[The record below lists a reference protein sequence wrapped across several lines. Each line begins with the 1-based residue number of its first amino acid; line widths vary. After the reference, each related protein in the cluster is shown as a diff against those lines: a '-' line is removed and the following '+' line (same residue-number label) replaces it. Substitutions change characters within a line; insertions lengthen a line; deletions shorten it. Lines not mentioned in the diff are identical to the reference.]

1 MEGRGIKMRDV
12 WIADAVAITPFG
24 ESRRQLWQALLAGK
38 SAIKP
43 VWRFPVKN
51 YHAGIASCIEDLVGS
66 GDRSMGHVLLRR
78 LLQQLDPVSQDAL
91 LITATTKSGIDNLEK
106 VCRGYP
112 ANIQDIMLSAIYE
125 ELHNDLN
132 LKQHGINISASCASS
147 TIAIAQGAAMIAS
160 SWTDAVLV
168 CCMDLVTE
176 FVFSGF
182 SALQALSATPCRP
195 FDRDRSGLSM
205 GEGAAA
211 VLLMSKERA
220 KQEARPH
227 LATIL
232 GWGAANDA
240 GHITAPDKDGSGLQQ
255 AIIQAMAAAK
265 CNAFDI
271 AAISAHGTG
280 TLYNDQMELKV
291 FNHIF
296 ADHPLPIYSIKG
308 AIGHTLGAAGGI
320 ETVVGIQ
327 TLLEKTAP
335 PTIGFSNP
343 EKGAEGRVMSEPVD
357 ISGNC
362 LLATN
367 SGFGGINAAIILG
380 EGSVS

>member
-1 MEGRGIKMRDV
+1 
-12 WIADAVAITPFG
+12 
-24 ESRRQLWQALLAGK
+24 
-38 SAIKP
+38 
-43 VWRFPVKN
+43 
-51 YHAGIASCIEDLVGS
+51 
-66 GDRSMGHVLLRR
+66 
-78 LLQQLDPVSQDAL
+78 
-91 LITATTKSGIDNLEK
+91 
-106 VCRGYP
+106 
-112 ANIQDIMLSAIYE
+112 MLSAIYE

>member
-66 GDRSMGHVLLRR
+66 RDRSMGHVLLQR

-182 SALQALSATPCRP
+182 STLSCIFKT
-195 FDRDRSGLSM
+195 
-205 GEGAAA
+205 
-211 VLLMSKERA
+211 KE
-220 KQEARPH
+220 K
-227 LATIL
+227 
-232 GWGAANDA
+232 
-240 GHITAPDKDGSGLQQ
+240 
-255 AIIQAMAAAK
+255 
-265 CNAFDI
+265 
-271 AAISAHGTG
+271 
-280 TLYNDQMELKV
+280 
-291 FNHIF
+291 
-296 ADHPLPIYSIKG
+296 
-308 AIGHTLGAAGGI
+308 
-320 ETVVGIQ
+320 
-327 TLLEKTAP
+327 
-335 PTIGFSNP
+335 
-343 EKGAEGRVMSEPVD
+343 
-357 ISGNC
+357 
-362 LLATN
+362 
-367 SGFGGINAAIILG
+367 
-380 EGSVS
+380 